1 MENEF
6 LRLPAVL
13 ARYGISRS
21 TLYLLIR
28 AGQFPRPFHLG
39 RSSLWSA
46 KALIEHEAMFAAD
59 PGHRTA
65 EGAGASAQ
73 TQRPSLCE

>member
-13 ARYGISRS
+13 ARYGGISQS
-21 TLYLLIR
+21 TVYQLIKDGR
-28 AGQFPRPFHLG
+28 FPRPIHIG

-46 KALIEHEAMFAAD
+46 QALAEHEVILAAAVSGGPIPD
-59 PGHRTA
+59 GV
-65 EGAGASAQ
+65 EK
-73 TQRPSLCE
+73 